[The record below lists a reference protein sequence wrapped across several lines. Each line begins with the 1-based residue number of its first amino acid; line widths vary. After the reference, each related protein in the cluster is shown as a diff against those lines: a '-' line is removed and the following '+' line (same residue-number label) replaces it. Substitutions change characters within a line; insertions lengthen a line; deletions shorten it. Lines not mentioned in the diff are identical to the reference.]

1 VLLYFTQ
8 HGAYFWKLGLEK
20 NLGGKACMIDGLYY
34 LDNDI
39 SPMVAAALS
48 YSPLVEVLLLH
59 HRLGHL
65 PFGTMNQLYP
75 SLFNKINKEKLVCDA
90 CQYGKQTR
98 SSYVL
103 SNNRSSVPLETIH
116 SDVWGPSVVNSLLGE
131 RWFLTFIDG
140 FSRCTWLY
148 LLKWKSDVFSAFKD
162 FYALLC
168 NQYDAKVK
176 IFRSDNGTEYVNNEF
191 DCFLF
196 ANGIIHQTTCI
207 NTSAQNGIA
216 EKK

>member
-1 VLLYFTQ
+1 MFPSYFASCQ
-8 HGAYFWKLGLEK
+8 KDKLI
-20 NLGGKACMIDGLYY
+20 C
-34 LDNDI
+34 DI
-39 SPMVAAALS
+39 CEIAKHTRA
-48 YSPLVEVLLLH
+48 
-59 HRLGHL
+59 
-65 PFGTMNQLYP
+65 TYP
-75 SLFNKINKEKLVCDA
+75 SQNE
-90 CQYGKQTR
+90 R
-98 SSYVL
+98 SQKTFEV
-103 SNNRSSVPLETIH
+103 IH

-131 RWFLTFIDG
+131 RWFITFIDG
-140 FSRCTWLY
+140 FSCCTWLY
-148 LLKWKSDVFSAFKD
+148 LLKRKSDVFSAFKD

-196 ANGIIHQTTCI
+196 ANGIIHQTTCV